1 MMPMSGVDP
10 DDRLDRRQAGRV
22 LGRAAQMLGPYRREV
37 VGASALVVVS
47 TAAVLAGP
55 LLLRYGIDHG
65 IRPGDGQVLDR
76 AVVAYAAVAVVAYLA
91 ARMQVLLV
99 SRAGEGFLRD
109 LRVRVFDHLLRL
121 SMPFYDREKA
131 GVVVSRMTSDV
142 DSLQELVQMGLIQ
155 LVSSCLLIVG
165 SLVVLA
171 AVSPTLLA
179 MCLVPLPV
187 VVAASVRFQRES
199 NDAYL
204 TVRDRIGLTLSALQE
219 GISGVR
225 VIQAYG
231 REDVEVQRFA
241 RRNQGLYEA
250 HMRSVRIQAWYLPVI
265 EGSSL
270 LCTALVVGIGGRLVA
285 DGSLTVG
292 TVAFFVLTL
301 SNLFEPVQQLSQ
313 LFNTVQSS
321 GASLNK
327 LFALL
332 DTEPDLAEAPS
343 TVALPGRGDLVVDD
357 VTFSYGTG
365 PAVLRDVSLVL
376 SAGEKLALVGPTG
389 AGKSTLAKL
398 MARLY
403 DPSDGHV
410 SFGGV
415 DLRDAPVRVLRSRIT
430 VVPQEGFL
438 FAGTIRDNV
447 RIGRPDASDR
457 EVEDALAALG
467 LLERFEAFPDGLDTE
482 VNERGSRLSAGERQL
497 VSLARAALADPAV
510 LVLDE
515 ATSSLDPGTEL
526 LVEQALGRLMEG
538 RSVVVIA
545 HRLSTA
551 VRADRVGV
559 VAEGGLV
566 EIGPHADLVAAGGRY
581 AGLYAAWVS
590 GLAVDPAS

>member
-1 MMPMSGVDP
+1 MITMAGVDP
-10 DDRLDRRQAGRV
+10 DAKLDRRQAGRV
-22 LGRAAQMLGPYRREV
+22 LRRAARMLRPYRRQV
-37 VGASALVVVS
+37 LGASALVVVS

-65 IRPGDGQVLDR
+65 IKPGDGGALNA
-76 AVVAYAAVAVVAYLA
+76 AVAAYVVVAVVAYLA
-91 ARMQVLLV
+91 TRTQVLLV

-109 LRVRVFDHLLRL
+109 LRLRVFAHLLRL

-142 DSLQELVQMGLIQ
+142 DSLQELVQMGVIQ
-155 LVSSCLLIVG
+155 LVSSCLLIAG
-165 SLVVLA
+165 SVVVLA
-171 AVSPTLLA
+171 LVSPQLLLV
-179 MCLVPLPV
+179 CLIPVPV
-187 VVAASVRFQRES
+187 VVLASVKFQRDS

-231 REDVEVQRFA
+231 REDVEVERFA
-241 RRNQGLYEA
+241 QRNRGLYEA
-250 HMRSVRIQAWYLPVI
+250 HMRSVKLQAWYLPVI
-265 EGSSL
+265 EGASL
-270 LCTALVVGIGGRLVA
+270 ACTALVVGLGGHLVA

-321 GASLNK
+321 GAALNK
-327 LFALL
+327 LFDLL
-332 DTEPDLAEAPS
+332 DTPPALAEAPDA
-343 TVALPGRGDLVVDD
+343 VDLPDRGELRVEHLS
-357 VTFSYGTG
+357 FAYGTG
-365 PAVLRDVSLVL
+365 DPVLRDVSLTL
-376 SAGEKLALVGPTG
+376 AAGEKLALVGPTG

-403 DPSDGHV
+403 DPTDGRV
-410 SFGGV
+410 TFAGT
-415 DLRDAPVRVLRSRIT
+415 DLRRANVHSLRTRIT

-447 RIGRPDASDR
+447 RIGRPDTPDA
-457 EVEDALAALG
+457 EVEAALASLG
-467 LLERFEAFPDGLDTE
+467 LLDRFRSLPDGLDTE

-515 ATSSLDPGTEL
+515 ATSSLDPGTEV
-526 LVEQALGRLMEG
+526 LVERALEKLVQGRT
-538 RSVVVIA
+538 VIVIA

-551 VRADRVGV
+551 ARADRVGV
-559 VAEGGLV
+559 VADGGLV
-566 EIGPHADLVAAGGRY
+566 ELGTHADLVAAGGRY
-581 AGLYAAWVS
+581 AQLYRSWVG
-590 GLAVDPAS
+590 GLASA